1 MQNYLKKGC
10 INYYLSTV
18 RGRTSMK
25 TLEDIINFNKN
36 NEEKALKYGQKVL
49 EDSQLK
55 SGNLTEEDY
64 IVGRLGD
71 IENNAEN
78 TLDRIM
84 DGEKLDAILLLEWTS
99 IAAIAGYPSIIV
111 PAGFTSN
118 GTAEGITFI
127 GRPFS
132 EETLLR
138 LAYVYEQATKKRQAP
153 ELDKEV

>member
-1 MQNYLKKGC
+1 M
-10 INYYLSTV
+10 
-18 RGRTSMK
+18 
-25 TLEDIINFNKN
+25 
-36 NEEKALKYGQKVL
+36 
-49 EDSQLK
+49 
-55 SGNLTEEDY
+55 
-64 IVGRLGD
+64 GRLKD
-71 IENNAEN
+71 LENNAEN

-84 DGEKLDAILLLEWTS
+84 DKEKLDAVLFLEWTS

-132 EETLLR
+132 EEILLK

-153 ELDKEV
+153 KFDI